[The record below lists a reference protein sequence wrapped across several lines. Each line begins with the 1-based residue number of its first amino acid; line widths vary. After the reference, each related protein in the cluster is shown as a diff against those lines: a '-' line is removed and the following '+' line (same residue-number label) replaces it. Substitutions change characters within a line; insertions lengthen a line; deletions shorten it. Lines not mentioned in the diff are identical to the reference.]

1 MRPLETVVRYL
12 GLGKKEPFELS
23 DHVHV
28 ADREALAEA
37 TELMARYGEYATS
50 EAAIRAD
57 QSRARGNI
65 LHFCRWRQIER
76 TIEMLSAEEAAGTIH

>member
-1 MRPLETVVRYL
+1 MGAEA
-12 GLGKKEPFELS
+12 LS
-23 DHVHV
+23 NHVHV

-37 TELMARYGEYATS
+37 TELMDRYGEYATS

-57 QSRARGNI
+57 QSRALGNV

-76 TIEMLSAEEAAGTIH
+76 TIAMLSAAEPSGSVH

>member
-1 MRPLETVVRYL
+1 M
-12 GLGKKEPFELS
+12 S

-28 ADREALAEA
+28 ADREALHEA
-37 TELMARYGEYATS
+37 TELLARYGEYATS

-57 QSRARGNI
+57 QSRALGNV

-76 TIEMLSAEEAAGTIH
+76 TIEMLRAEDVTGTVH

>member
-1 MRPLETVVRYL
+1 V
-12 GLGKKEPFELS
+12 S

-28 ADREALAEA
+28 ADRQALAEA
-37 TELMARYGEYATS
+37 TELMARFGEYAVS

-57 QSRARGNI
+57 QSRALGNI

-76 TIEMLSAEEAAGTIH
+76 TIEMLSMDEALGTVH

>member
-1 MRPLETVVRYL
+1 MR
-12 GLGKKEPFELS
+12 

-57 QSRARGNI
+57 QSRALGNVV
-65 LHFCRWRQIER
+65 HFCRWRQIER
-76 TIEMLSAEEAAGTIH
+76 TIEMLSIAEPAGTIH

>member
-1 MRPLETVVRYL
+1 MAIAE
-12 GLGKKEPFELS
+12 KEPFELRE
-23 DHVHV
+23 HVHV

-50 EAAIRAD
+50 EAASRAD
-57 QSRARGNI
+57 QSRALGNI

-76 TIEMLSAEEAAGTIH
+76 TIEMLSTEEPAGTIH